1 MRTKTSFIFLAGM
14 LFCGLQPATA
24 QNDPDLLVPS
34 SKVQKEQLLHIL
46 SFIETADAKG
56 LGTSTIGAEIS
67 DTFPGSDIVNQIKEK
82 KEYLE
87 SEVYNYNCAA
97 EQARIQNLIFT
108 TSSIAVLDTIIISRK
123 LMDEKDYCDL
133 TQQIFWKKQIIEREN
148 LESAYE
154 SFNLFGTSLYL
165 PINKTINENLPEEYF
180 TRKETIEKQL
190 SDFSEKMYL
199 KTNLVREIQ
208 QFLGEILYAATP
220 EQINEIQIPDGIRD
234 KKIRTDL
241 SMIVS
246 EAANSLKIL
255 NLGEVEK
262 ARNEIVYRLSEL
274 PDTNEMDQLMNFR
287 VRNKY
292 LKEVIDEIVQMRI
305 KQVLTGNN
313 EEWIGTQID
322 KIYNAMVFIREERG
336 GWGDSVITIDPEIRN
351 AGIRSQLSAEVEMIL
366 KLNRKLRQCNAE
378 WEIYRELA
386 YADDARAV
394 SNLPVDSTIMDVSS
408 RIEIRKAVE
417 QVTRLLNDYEQYQQ
431 IAQELTRIDQLIR
444 EAYTPQSLQHLQV
457 DSMIRDDSIKQILE
471 DRIEQKILLLQNKQY
486 FEKQTSR
493 RSSVFDFFTSLR
505 KIFTLQALDE
515 IKIPVFTDDPECT
528 QWMVNSLETKRRY
541 FESQL
546 ERDKKITAL
555 RESLN

>member
-1 MRTKTSFIFLAGM
+1 M